1 MNQRRSTWSQLE
13 SNMDLK
19 IMQKPLFFLGFFN
32 ILRKSVEVFGNA
44 MEVPLGMP
52 WRGLEDAWGRLGD
65 AWGRL
70 GDALGGAG
78 GAMGDAMEGHR
89 RRQGGPSQA
98 RPTPSEAK
106 AEKATQMGHGG
117 GPSQENANNRKAL
130 PGSCSRKLSF

>member
-13 SNMDLK
+13 TNMDLK

-32 ILRKSVEVFGNA
+32 ILRKPVEVFGNA
-44 MEVPLGMP
+44 MEIPLGMP

-65 AWGRL
+65 AWERL

-89 RRQGGPSQA
+89 RRQGRPSQA
-98 RPTPSEAK
+98 KPTQGRAK
-106 AEKATQMGHGG
+106 AEMAAQHGKRRG
-117 GPSQENANNRKAL
+117 DRQ
-130 PGSCSRKLSF
+130 